1 MSLKGKGFRDG
12 KRGCGDKFRVKSSRD
27 VRCPDSCFETLCD
40 KTDT

>member
-12 KRGCGDKFRVKSSRD
+12 KRGCGDKFRVKSS
-27 VRCPDSCFETLCD
+27 PDSCFETLCD